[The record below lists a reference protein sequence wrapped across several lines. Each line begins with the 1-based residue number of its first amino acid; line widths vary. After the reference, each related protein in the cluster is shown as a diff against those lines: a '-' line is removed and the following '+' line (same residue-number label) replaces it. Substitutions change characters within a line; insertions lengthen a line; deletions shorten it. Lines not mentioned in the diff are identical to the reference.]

1 MWKGKRDMS
10 WVTSFL
16 RWRHSRRQSRRIALV
31 AEVANVVVQQHWQPW
46 QLPTCCCSHC
56 KLPIFHIG
64 NFCPWCG
71 TCFLAPEKPV
81 AARSSPASYEI
92 PDRHTSGYS
101 LPVAPRNPKR
111 TQVLGRTWLRL
122 RRTRTN
128 CLPYRQSCVI
138 LLRKESTS
146 MQLWTR

>member
-1 MWKGKRDMS
+1 MS

-16 RWRHSRRQSRRIALV
+16 RWRRSRRESRRIALV

-56 KLPIFHIG
+56 KLPIFHTG

-71 TCFLAPEKPV
+71 TCSLAPEKPV

-111 TQVLGRTWLRL
+111 TQVLGPHMVAATTDTHKLPAVSPELRHIIEQRGRIDEIVDRM
-122 RRTRTN
+122 RRG
-128 CLPYRQSCVI
+128 
-138 LLRKESTS
+138 K
-146 MQLWTR
+146 

>member
-111 TQVLGRTWLRL
+111 TQVLCRTWLRL
-122 RRTRTN
+122 RRIRTN
-128 CLPYRQSCVI
+128 CPRYRQNCGISSSRGDVLMK
-138 LLRKESTS
+138 LLTG
-146 MQLWTR
+146 